1 MKKSLWK
8 GVCEMEQ
15 AKSEH
20 RILPQKVD
28 GENRAHHM
36 TTDGNDGS
44 FRMQMVKEDTI
55 MKTVGRGC
63 TVAAIHAGITW
74 RLQTS
79 ELASALQFLNQ
90 NLQNN

>member
-1 MKKSLWK
+1 
-8 GVCEMEQ
+8 MEH

-63 TVAAIHAGITW
+63 TVAAIHAGITCS
-74 RLQTS
+74 RVLHRTMAAAAAGS
-79 ELASALQFLNQ
+79 
-90 NLQNN
+90 